1 MKFKLDENIG
11 DRGQDLLRYPDL
23 LEAMQ
28 TLVNALKT
36 MDITEKLWI
45 IQKGTVRIDQEEPE
59 P

>member
-1 MKFKLDENIG
+1 MKFKLDETIG